1 MKIPLLLTDF
11 KSIREKLTFSFFVT
25 TINILII
32 IGIFIWFNYQAQ
44 SIRHLTD
51 TLNGIAFDIERANN
65 LEKDFYNEDAIN
77 PDFYESGESPYVEEH
92 QRILADIQ
100 GKLVELKTSD
110 ELEELEIGNAIDST
124 VLDIG
129 LFELYFDSL
138 VIAISAR
145 GFESYGYEGKIRRSI
160 GRVINS
166 GVPLDQERLLT
177 MRLYEKDYLLRQ
189 DSTTRELLFEEIE
202 KFSNSLPP
210 PRNRIEEL
218 ERSNLEGALK
228 EYKDSFQK
236 LTELDGF
243 IGNQQEGLFGWL
255 ARLSDETEARIQR
268 INRKITLD
276 LETTRT
282 NIIIA
287 IAALLLLFLVLNFS
301 LSQITIRD
309 LSKPL
314 ENLSSSIHQAV
325 ESNFDEKVKV
335 YHVERED
342 EIGLL
347 SNDFEFMLKNV
358 RSRTREVLYQKE
370 QINSAYQNVQQ
381 LAKIGQE
388 MTASLVIDEI
398 TDTALRSLNGLMEFN
413 TFSLGIYQE
422 KEKKLYFKKVSADGK
437 HHETVQAVDERKH
450 LGAYTFMRQEEVV
463 INCRPDDH
471 KKLAIYPSELI
482 ENTSLPAVSIPL
494 TSKGRKL
501 GVLIVRPADQKLFS
515 EFEIDMIRNLAVYA
529 VIALDNASVYENL
542 EDTVRERTEEVVS
555 QKEELERS
563 KTELE
568 RAYQDIQLLSEIGQI
583 VMSYLSVST
592 IIKKVY
598 EQVGN
603 LMDVAV
609 FGIGIYREESNSLV
623 FDGSIENGVELETY
637 SYSLTEE
644 DSLSIQC
651 FGKNKEILVNHLKE
665 RTSSA
670 SHLETASG
678 ETPKS
683 LVYLPIM
690 VQGRTIGVLSVHSLK
705 ENAYSEN
712 HIKLLRNVAIYA
724 GIALENADNYEQIET
739 QKKEIETTSRK
750 LHSSINYAKRIQ
762 EAMLPDRQS
771 IKQALPESFILFKP
785 RDMVSGDFFW
795 FAEQDD
801 KQFVAA
807 VDCTGHGVPGALMSM
822 IGNELLNEVI
832 NLRNI
837 HEPSQ
842 ILRELHYGVRQDLKQ
857 RDTQNADGMDM
868 VICVIDK
875 KAKELSFAGAKNPL
889 VYIQN
894 GDLHYIKGDRFPIGG
909 KQLGSVRNYTTH
921 KISFHAPT
929 TFYLYSDGYQDQFGG
944 EKGTKKFMAPRF
956 RNLLHNIHFLPMSEQ
971 EEILDTTIKKWMRGS
986 RQIDDILVMGFAL

>member
-1 MKIPLLLTDF
+1 MKISLLPQDF

-25 TINILII
+25 TINMLII
-32 IGIFIWFNYQAQ
+32 IGIFIWFNYRAQ
-44 SIRHLTD
+44 SIRQITD
-51 TLNGIAFDIERANN
+51 TLKGITFDIARANN

-77 PDFYESGESPYVEEH
+77 PDFYESGESPYVKEH
-92 QRILADIQ
+92 RRILTDIQ
-100 GKLVELKTSD
+100 GKLVKLKTNE
-110 ELEELEIGNAIDST
+110 ELDELEIGSAIDST

-138 VIAISAR
+138 VNAISAR
-145 GFESYGYEGKIRRSI
+145 GFESYGYEGNVRRAI
-160 GRVINS
+160 ARINKS
-166 GVPLDQERLLT
+166 GMSLDQERLLA

-189 DSTTRELLFEEIE
+189 DSTTKELLFKELEAL
-202 KFSNSLPP
+202 SSGLPP
-210 PRNRIEEL
+210 PTNRIEEY
-218 ERSNLEGALK
+218 ERSNLQGAFQ
-228 EYKDSFQK
+228 EYKENFKK
-236 LTELDGF
+236 LTELDEF
-243 IGNQQEGLFGWL
+243 IGDKQNGLFGWL
-255 ARLSDETEARIQR
+255 FRLSNETEARIER
-268 INRKITLD
+268 INQKITLD
-276 LETTRT
+276 LEDTRT
-282 NIIIA
+282 NTIIIIA
-287 IAALLLLFLVLNFS
+287 VLSILFLVLNFS

-325 ESNFDEKVKV
+325 ESNFDEKIKV

-342 EIGLL
+342 EIGSL
-347 SNDFEFMLKNV
+347 SSDFEFMLKNV
-358 RSRTREVLYQKE
+358 RSRTREVLYQKG
-370 QINSAYQNVQQ
+370 QINAAYQNVQQ

-388 MTASLVIDEI
+388 MTASLVLEEI
-398 TDTALRSLNGLMEFN
+398 IDTALRSLNGLMEFSA
-413 TFSLGIYQE
+413 FSLGIYQE
-422 KEKKLYFKKVSADGK
+422 KKEKLYFKKIYKDGK
-437 HHETVQAVDERKH
+437 YQETIRATDERKY
-450 LGAYTFMRQEEVV
+450 LGVYTFMRQEEVV
-463 INCRPDDH
+463 VNCHPEDQ
-471 KKLAIYPSELI
+471 KTLAVYPTELVA
-482 ENTSLPAVSIPL
+482 NTSLPAVGIPL
-494 TSKGRKL
+494 SSKGRRL
-501 GVLIVRPADQKLFS
+501 GVLTVRPAEKQLFS

-529 VIALDNASVYENL
+529 VIALDNASIYENL

-563 KTELE
+563 KTEIE

-583 VMSYLSVST
+583 VMSYLSVSI

-623 FDGSIENGVELETY
+623 FEGSIENGVELETY
-637 SYSLTEE
+637 SYPLDDEE
-644 DSLSIQC
+644 SLSIRC
-651 FGKNKEILVNHLKE
+651 YGESKEIIVNRPE
-665 RTSSA
+665 TQISA

-683 LVYLPIM
+683 LVYLPIL
-690 VQGRTIGVLSVHSLK
+690 VKGRAIGVLSVHSLK
-705 ENAYSEN
+705 ENAYTEN

-724 GIALENADNYEQIET
+724 GIALENADNYEQIES
-739 QKKEIETTSRK
+739 QKKKIETTSRK

-762 EAMLPDRQS
+762 EAMLPDQQS

-785 RDMVSGDFFW
+785 RDIVSGDFFW

-801 KQFVAA
+801 KQFIAV

-857 RDTQNADGMDM
+857 RDTHNADGMDM

-875 KAKELSFAGAKNPL
+875 KTKELSFAGAKNPL

-909 KQLGSVRNYTTH
+909 KQVGSVRNYTTH
-921 KISFHAPT
+921 KIAFHAPT
-929 TFYLYSDGYQDQFGG
+929 NFYLYSDGYQDQFGG
-944 EKGTKKFMAPRF
+944 EKGIKKFMAPRF